1 MVLVCLGPVGCLQ
14 NSTKVTTRK
23 QGEEQGGGVLSDA
36 KLSSSSTPSS
46 YCSSLVPAPEQLESA
61 MILLWS
67 CLLVAAVGKS
77 CQWLGWAL
85 CLSSHSVVSTL
96 CGNISGSFF
105 FIHNLF
111 NASPMKICR
120 DRWYVSDT
128 PPLSP
133 PPQYIHTQSHIP
145 VQRHALELF
154 IQVKIHSKTLWLVGK
169 SSLLRKSGSLWQLS
183 MG

>member
-46 YCSSLVPAPEQLESA
+46 YCSLVPAPEQLESA

-77 CQWLGWAL
+77 CQWLAWAL
-85 CLSSHSVVSTL
+85 CLSSQ
-96 CGNISGSFF
+96 CGVHTVREHLRIV
-105 FIHNLF
+105 LF
-111 NASPMKICR
+111 YS
-120 DRWYVSDT
+120 
-128 PPLSP
+128 
-133 PPQYIHTQSHIP
+133 
-145 VQRHALELF
+145 
-154 IQVKIHSKTLWLVGK
+154 
-169 SSLLRKSGSLWQLS
+169 
-183 MG
+183 